1 MASDTYQGTDLGS
14 DPHYRDD
21 NSSVDSAIGV
31 ILPENTKNAIITKAP
46 EERFRLGYWDVIA
59 LVVNRVIGTGIFN
72 SPSTVMR
79 GTQSVGITLL
89 FWLAGAVYTIA
100 GTHLNIEFGLST
112 PRHFFRDVEQ
122 GIPRSGGT
130 LNYLQYVFTWP
141 AYRPRTVLFVT
152 CVFGITYIILGNM
165 AGNCLIFGIR
175 VLQAANVPVTNSAV
189 RGIAIA
195 AATLACLIHSFSRRG
210 GIWLGNIFALI
221 KVLML
226 LLIIITGI
234 CAWAGAFHTTTYA
247 GDNMALN
254 HSFAN
259 SSNESYGYTQAFLAV
274 IFAWTGFDQPNYVLG
289 EIRRPRKTMPIGT
302 SIGVTIII
310 VLYLLVNVAYM
321 VVVPKES
328 QLDPS
333 NNVALSFFQLTYGT
347 LSKDHY
353 LPQRILSAF
362 MAISSLGNIVVMTF
376 TAARVKQEIAKEGI
390 LPNAKFFA
398 QTKNLSFGRFLSW
411 IENGN
416 HAFVTRNFNWLL
428 KQPWMAPKEHSQE
441 TPFGA
446 LFLHWVFT
454 VIMILATIRLD
465 PTTAYGTLVNLY
477 SYTIIAVFGCA
488 IAIGM
493 LKLRFSS
500 REGWRR
506 KSNFNPYLSII
517 SAIIFAVGS
526 AYPIIASWVPPSGS
540 YAKNKV
546 VIPWFTTPTVAWS
559 ILGFGL
565 LWYVGFNLYAM
576 RRTRNEGVV
585 FQVEKEVIIENDPEP
600 DGPPVQTH
608 ETVYQAWVDKEY
620 MPDGQQMEERR
631 RSRES
636 F

>member
-1 MASDTYQGTDLGS
+1 
-14 DPHYRDD
+14 
-21 NSSVDSAIGV
+21 
-31 ILPENTKNAIITKAP
+31 
-46 EERFRLGYWDVIA
+46 
-59 LVVNRVIGTGIFN
+59 
-72 SPSTVMR
+72 
-79 GTQSVGITLL
+79 
-89 FWLAGAVYTIA
+89 
-100 GTHLNIEFGLST
+100 
-112 PRHFFRDVEQ
+112 
-122 GIPRSGGT
+122 
-130 LNYLQYVFTWP
+130 
-141 AYRPRTVLFVT
+141 
-152 CVFGITYIILGNM
+152 
-165 AGNCLIFGIR
+165 
-175 VLQAANVPVTNSAV
+175 
-189 RGIAIA
+189 
-195 AATLACLIHSFSRRG
+195 
-210 GIWLGNIFALI
+210 
-221 KVLML
+221 
-226 LLIIITGI
+226 
-234 CAWAGAFHTTTYA
+234 
-247 GDNMALN
+247 
-254 HSFAN
+254 
-259 SSNESYGYTQAFLAV
+259 
-274 IFAWTGFDQPNYVLG
+274 
-289 EIRRPRKTMPIGT
+289 
-302 SIGVTIII
+302 
-310 VLYLLVNVAYM
+310 
-321 VVVPKES
+321 
-328 QLDPS
+328 
-333 NNVALSFFQLTYGT
+333 
-347 LSKDHY
+347 
-353 LPQRILSAF
+353 
-362 MAISSLGNIVVMTF
+362 
-376 TAARVKQEIAKEGI
+376 VKQEIAKEGI

-416 HAFVTRNFNWLL
+416 HAFVTRNFHWLL

-454 VIMILATIRLD
+454 VIMILATIHLD

-506 KSNFNPYLSII
+506 KSSFNPYLSII

-540 YAKNKV
+540 YAKNKF

-565 LWYVGFNLYAM
+565 LWYVSFNLYAM

-585 FQVEKEVIIENDPEP
+585 FQVEKEVIFENDPEP

-620 MPDGQQMEERR
+620 MPDGQHPGQMEERR